1 MEAVIVYLSS
11 ISFFRQMSREEMEG
25 VGSSFKL
32 HSLGANQPLFE
43 KGDPVESLWV
53 VLSGR
58 VALQPRAESMT
69 AASPKARL
77 SRSLPSRV
85 SKLNRST
92 NRRISVLEAGFAPQ
106 STGNKDGSIA
116 KDGLGDAHPSGNDAA
131 ADDSSIVW
139 YRPGDAFGDAELR
152 AHHGAVG
159 LYAAVEP
166 TELLELPRASTHRH
180 RRTHGPLPV
189 SRSGVAPPVA
199 RRASRGKPRRP
210 RACMPSSRAASPTRA
225 SGPACGSG

>member
-77 SRSLPSRV
+77 LFS
-85 SKLNRST
+85 
-92 NRRISVLEAGFAPQ
+92 Q
-106 STGNKDGSIA
+106 
-116 KDGLGDAHPSGNDAA
+116 
-131 ADDSSIVW
+131 
-139 YRPGDAFGDAELR
+139 
-152 AHHGAVG
+152 
-159 LYAAVEP
+159 
-166 TELLELPRASTHRH
+166 
-180 RRTHGPLPV
+180 
-189 SRSGVAPPVA
+189 PPVA
-199 RRASRGKPRRP
+199 RVQAESLVRQENQRSRGRVRAAIHREQRRLYREGRFGGRASVREQP
-210 RACMPSSRAASPTRA
+210 C
-225 SGPACGSG
+225 C